1 MGIIVQKF
9 GGTSVASEERLR
21 LVARKIAATRKQGHD
36 VVAVVS
42 AMGNTT
48 SELLDLATNLAPHP
62 QRRELD
68 MLLSAGERISM
79 SLLSMTLQQ
88 MGINAISLTGPQ
100 SGIHTTDTHFNA
112 RIKEVRP
119 DRVRREIDAGNVVVV
134 AGYQGVNSRG
144 EVTTLGRGGSDTT
157 AVAIAAALGAEHC
170 EICSDVDGVYSADPR
185 VVEDAERID
194 RMNHEEMLELAR
206 HGASV
211 LNSRS
216 VEYAWKRDLDLRARS
231 TFDDGEGTL
240 ITRDTPEHDISV
252 TGIAGHKSLVRI
264 NAASDDES
272 QAIVADL
279 LGDADAF
286 LSIDVDDDRRD
297 LYVSAEDIADIKALG
312 KQLESDLS
320 ERVNVE
326 TGIASASAV
335 GLRVGSCEQTRTR
348 VARALE
354 SAGITVRN
362 TYCDNHSIA
371 CIVPE
376 NQRSKAMNALHRH
389 FIEGVDIE
397 TSTRNGKAVA

>member
-1 MGIIVQKF
+1 MGIVVQKF
-9 GGTSVASEERLR
+9 GGSSVASEERLR
-21 LVARKIAATRKQGHD
+21 LVARKIVATRNEGHD

-62 QRRELD
+62 ERRELD

-88 MGINAISLTGPQ
+88 MGVDAISLTGPQ

-119 DRVRREIDAGNVVVV
+119 DRVSRELDGGNVVVV

-157 AVAIAAALGAEHC
+157 AVAIAAALGAERC

-185 VVEDAERID
+185 VVENAEQID

-216 VEYAWKRDLDLRARS
+216 VEYAWKRDLDMRARS

-240 ITRDTPEHDISV
+240 ITRDTPEHDVSV
-252 TGIAGHKSLVRI
+252 TGIAGHKALVRI
-264 NAASDDES
+264 NTSNDEES
-272 QAIVADL
+272 FGVVADL

-286 LSIDVDDDRRD
+286 LSIEVGDGRRD

-320 ERVNVE
+320 GGVHVE

-335 GLRVGSCEQTRTR
+335 GLRVGSCEETKAK
-348 VARALE
+348 VAAVLDE
-354 SAGITVRN
+354 AGIDVRN
-362 TYCDNHSIA
+362 TFCDSHSIA

-376 NQRSKAMNALHRH
+376 DQRVKAMNALHKA
-389 FIEGVDIE
+389 FIESK
-397 TSTRNGKAVA
+397 TSGEPSKDKAVA